1 MDNEIAIKVEGI
13 SKVYRLYDRTIDRLK
28 ESLNPFKKKY
38 HHDFFALK
46 DVSFQVKRGETV
58 GIIGKNGSGKSTL
71 LKIITGVLTPT
82 LGTVQV
88 NGRISALLELG
99 AGFNPEYTGIENIFL
114 QGSIMG
120 YSRFEMEQKLDDIL
134 AFADI
139 GEFIHQPVKS
149 YSSGMFVRLA
159 FAVATI
165 VDPDILIVDEAL
177 AVGDVFFRQ
186 KCFNRMEEL
195 RQNNTS
201 IILVTH
207 AMNEIRQF
215 CSNALFLDHGQT
227 FFWGNADEAVQRY
240 YFLDE
245 QKKESS
251 LNEIKIIDKAQFKK
265 EKKINSKADDRFAC
279 HIPEEAF
286 FDLSAGQE
294 AVLNGAKCISVALC
308 NMQGEPCRMFT
319 QGETGVFYY
328 EFELLK
334 DIDVPIGGILL
345 FNEKNILVH
354 GKNSMQYDIES
365 PHALE
370 KGKRVHFRQEIKFLL
385 ASGDYTFSVGLGSV
399 KEDVFLARRQLHYAI
414 IEQNKENLCYGG
426 NVGTFSVGICLGNGI
441 TELTHHGICDLPG
454 NVKLE
459 IVDKNSYMR

>member
-1 MDNEIAIKVEGI
+1 MNDEIAIKVEGI
-13 SKVYRLYDRTIDRLK
+13 SKVYRLYDRAIDRLK
-28 ESLNPFKKKY
+28 ESINPFKKKY

-46 DVSFQVKRGETV
+46 DISFQVKRGETV

-71 LKIITGVLTPT
+71 LKIITGVLTPN
-82 LGTVQV
+82 LGTVRV

-120 YSRFEMEQKLDDIL
+120 YSHFDMEQKVDDIL

-139 GEFIHQPVKS
+139 GDFINQPVKS

-195 RQNNTS
+195 RKNDTS

-227 FFWGNADEAVQRY
+227 YFWGNADEAVQRY
-240 YFLDE
+240 YFFEEKNQITPDSQIKVEDE
-245 QKKESS
+245 KKQLRKYQDMEEKSDDSFKWSIPREAFYDLSIAKKE
-251 LNEIKIIDKAQFKK
+251 II
-265 EKKINSKADDRFAC
+265 
-279 HIPEEAF
+279 
-286 FDLSAGQE
+286 
-294 AVLNGAKCISVALC
+294 NGARCTAVALC
-308 NMQGEPCRMFT
+308 NMQGEPSRMFF

-328 EFELLK
+328 EFELSK
-334 DIDVPIGGILL
+334 DIDVPVGGILL
-345 FNEKNILVH
+345 FNEKNILIH
-354 GKNSMQYDIES
+354 GKNSIQYDIKS
-365 PHALE
+365 LH
-370 KGKRVHFRQEIKFLL
+370 GIKRGMRIRFRQEVEFSL
-385 ASGDYTFSVGLGSV
+385 ATGEYTFSLGFGSI
-399 KEDVFLARRQLHYAI
+399 KEDIFLSRSSLHYAI
-414 IEQNKENLCYGG
+414 IEENKENLCYIG
-426 NVGTFSVGICLGNGI
+426 NVGIFNVMSHLGSGV
-441 TELTHHGICDLPG
+441 TELTHHGICNLPG
-454 NVKLE
+454 SVQLE
-459 IVDKNSYMR
+459 VIEGT